1 MTSYHE
7 FNKYDKAKQLVEMMK
22 EGKNIAI
29 ITDAGTPGISDPGE
43 EVVRQ
48 CFEAGI
54 QVTSLPGP
62 AACITA
68 LTMSGQKTRR
78 FCFEAFLPK
87 DKKENTKEVIYM
99 ENASKALI
107 IAGAILLAILIISL
121 GIMIYQQASG
131 VVNNNSMTEVDVSTF
146 NSKFEQYLGS
156 NVRGAQVNALINTV
170 NTNNMSQDDTSK
182 KVTVK
187 GNTTT
192 AAQASDYKKDYKTGS
207 TYSVTVT
214 KNTKGGLIS
223 EITIAENQ

>member
-1 MTSYHE
+1 
-7 FNKYDKAKQLVEMMK
+7 
-22 EGKNIAI
+22 
-29 ITDAGTPGISDPGE
+29 
-43 EVVRQ
+43 
-48 CFEAGI
+48 
-54 QVTSLPGP
+54 
-62 AACITA
+62 
-68 LTMSGQKTRR
+68 
-78 FCFEAFLPK
+78 
-87 DKKENTKEVIYM
+87 M

-131 VVNNNSMTEVDVSTF
+131 VVNNNSMTEVEVSTF

-170 NTNNMSQDDTSK
+170 NTNNMSQDDDSK
-182 KVTVK
+182 KVKLDGQTK
-187 GNTTT
+187 
-192 AAQASDYKKDYKTGS
+192 AQNDNAKNYKTGS